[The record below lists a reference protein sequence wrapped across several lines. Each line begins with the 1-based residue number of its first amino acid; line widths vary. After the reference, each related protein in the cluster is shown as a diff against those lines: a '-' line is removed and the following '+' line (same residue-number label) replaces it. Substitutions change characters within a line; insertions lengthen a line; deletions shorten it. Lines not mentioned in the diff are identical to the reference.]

1 MPGPIPNDISRQLN
15 RGTGHVADAYREVEE
30 RLGGRKGANQVWR
43 RAVRSA
49 FQGMISEA
57 RTATPHRTGRLA
69 RRIDARP
76 GTGADRKRAFFS
88 VRFGFFGPKPY
99 HQALAVEF
107 GNRNVRESQPLRAT
121 WRRNQERLMGDIQ
134 RALRDEVRRIGDEL
148 ARKLAQSSR

>member
-1 MPGPIPNDISRQLN
+1 MPGPVPNDISRQLN
-15 RGTGHVADAYREVEE
+15 RGTGHVADAYREVQE
-30 RLGGRKGANQVWR
+30 RLGGAKGANQVWS

-57 RTATPHRTGRLA
+57 RSATPRRTGRLA

-88 VRFGFFGPKPY
+88 IRFGFFGPRPY

-107 GNRNVRESQPLRAT
+107 GNAKVREYEPLRAT
-121 WRRNQERLMGDIQ
+121 WRRNQGQLMGDIQ

-148 ARKLAQSSR
+148 ARKLKTSAR